1 MLLSLLGTVV
11 SIDLYLYVLL
21 PCVFRCELF
30 CNGIQL
36 FYCAF
41 RSQFFI
47 SKGATGFF
55 PNNKHED
62 SAAIEQQGEQVT
74 KVKDEDEHMMQ
85 KLEDESF
92 CNVTPLHIATEAG
105 NENLLVSILE
115 QYDSIFKGM
124 RIYIVKQT
132 L

>member
-1 MLLSLLGTVV
+1 M
-11 SIDLYLYVLL
+11 
-21 PCVFRCELF
+21 
-30 CNGIQL
+30 

-55 PNNKHED
+55 PNDNDED
-62 SAAIEQQGEQVT
+62 SAANEQQGEQET
-74 KVKDEDEHMMQ
+74 KDKDEDKPKDTDEDKHMMQ
-85 KLEDESF
+85 KLEAESF

-105 NENLLVSILE
+105 NEKLLRSILE
-115 QYDSIFKGM
+115 HYDSIFKGM